1 MTDVFKAMQFEQRN
15 TDKAVA
21 KLHENLRLDQLRQN
35 YTNLDELKLEEE
47 KTSIFETEKQQ
58 VVEQLRTIGN
68 ITVAQLELLLAKAG
82 TVCDAR
88 VLAVI
93 RALLEEKRIA
103 ISSLAND
110 AVRVLET
117 VDFENPALQD
127 KRLVRRIKVNFP
139 LSIETLRI

>member
-1 MTDVFKAMQFEQRN
+1 MQFEHQ
-15 TDKAVA
+15 TAKKAVD
-21 KLHENLRLDQLRQN
+21 KLHEDLRLDQVRQ
-35 YTNLDELKLEEE
+35 YLANLEELKLDEE
-47 KTSIFETEKQQ
+47 KVSIFETEKQQ
-58 VVEQLRTIGN
+58 VVDQLRTIGN

-110 AVRVLET
+110 AVRVLES
-117 VDFENPALQD
+117 VDFENPSLQD
-127 KRLVRRIKVNFP
+127 KKLVRKIKVNFP
-139 LSIETLRI
+139 LSIETLRL